1 MSIVTNG
8 AAAVLSGTPQQQGTI
23 TVGICAVDTTGSE
36 SCAKTAVNVAPP
48 PTFRIT
54 VNKVE
59 DDLATI
65 SGDSGPINCGA
76 TCQGDWNI

>member
-1 MSIVTNG
+1 
-8 AAAVLSGTPQQQGTI
+8 
-23 TVGICAVDTTGSE
+23 
-36 SCAKTAVNVAPP
+36 VNE
-48 PTFRIT
+48 
-54 VNKVE
+54 VE